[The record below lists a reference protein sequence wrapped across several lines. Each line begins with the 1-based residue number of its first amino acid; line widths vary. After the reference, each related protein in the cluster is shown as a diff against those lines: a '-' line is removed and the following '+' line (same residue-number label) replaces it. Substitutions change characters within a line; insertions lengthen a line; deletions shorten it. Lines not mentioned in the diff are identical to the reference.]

1 MQAVMAAVPVW
12 LPEAGPA
19 TVAQVSCAEKLHD
32 QLYLAAASQYMH
44 LPLLAVQAAPRFSCT
59 PACLPACLPESTQ
72 AALHSRTA
80 VAVSVLSAPLRHVA
94 PVSCVV
100 ISDAFVFVCV
110 CLQVALGLA
119 RLKLRHNS
127 DFLEALV
134 LRGKQLLLRYDHH
147 HQQQQSSTQPQQQ
160 TCSEQP
166 STSSTSSS
174 GDEAPS
180 RGGQRPDSS
189 VVDVGVY
196 QSQQEQHMCECLA
209 TDLSWSIAVLNLGHL
224 AKDIAQLIRASGIK
238 QESSLHPRNARR
250 LWVVH
255 AWLAK
260 HKLAGGHGLQR
271 LLTEQQLAFCAA
283 ASRHTH
289 RLTPPPAS
297 AVVG

>member
-1 MQAVMAAVPVW
+1 M
-12 LPEAGPA
+12 
-19 TVAQVSCAEKLHD
+19 
-32 QLYLAAASQYMH
+32 
-44 LPLLAVQAAPRFSCT
+44 
-59 PACLPACLPESTQ
+59 
-72 AALHSRTA
+72 
-80 VAVSVLSAPLRHVA
+80 
-94 PVSCVV
+94 
-100 ISDAFVFVCV
+100 

-134 LRGKQLLLRYDHH
+134 LRGKQLLLRHNH
-147 HQQQQSSTQPQQQ
+147 HQQQQSSTQPQQTFLQ
-160 TCSEQP
+160 QP
-166 STSSTSSS
+166 STSSSSS
-174 GDEAPS
+174 DEAP
-180 RGGQRPDSS
+180 GEGQRLDS

-196 QSQQEQHMCECLA
+196 KSQQEQHMCECLA

-289 RLTPPPAS
+289 RLTPPQAS
-297 AVVG
+297 AVAG